1 MLQSTFRQIEVF
13 LEVVRTGSF
22 ARTAESLSISGASVS
37 NHIKALE
44 KQMGAALFHRTRGK
58 RATLTEAG
66 HRVHLRGTELMKQAE
81 LLARELKPN
90 RDTRRR
96 RLVIIA
102 QRFMARTFL
111 PDPVT
116 LFTERHPEIELIVE
130 TGTFD
135 DVIAAVSNDVADL
148 GFAITYEGGVLPA
161 STIVGQERLGFFAAP
176 DHAAVRS
183 GPHAIAALKTWP
195 FLLTRKDERFAH
207 LIEVSMAQRGLSG
220 VHVAAQLQ
228 DGAMISE
235 VTSRSDCLMCGPFGS
250 VQEMIANGKLAE
262 VPLTEAPIVLPIHQ
276 IVAPG
281 TKAAREIA
289 AFAEVLSGVSG

>member
-22 ARTAESLSISGASVS
+22 ARTAESLSISSASVS

-44 KQMGAALFHRTRGK
+44 RQMGAALFIRERGR
-58 RATLTEAG
+58 RAILTEAG
-66 HRVHLRGTELMKQAE
+66 YRVHLRGSELMKQAE

-90 RDTRRR
+90 RDARRR
-96 RLVIIA
+96 RLTIIA

-111 PDPVT
+111 PDAVT
-116 LFTERHPEIELIVE
+116 RFTARHPEIELVVE

-135 DVIAAVSNDVADL
+135 AVIAAVSNDEADL
-148 GFAITYEGGVLPA
+148 GYAITYEGGVIPS

-176 DHAAVRS
+176 DHEAVRA
-183 GPHAIAALKTWP
+183 GPQAIAALKAWP

-207 LIEVSMAQRGLSG
+207 LIEVSMARRGLSD

-235 VTSRSDCLMCGPFGS
+235 VTSRSDCLMCGPLGS
-250 VQEMIANGKLAE
+250 VQEMIQSGKLAE
-262 VPLTEAPIVLPIHQ
+262 VPISESPIILPIHQ
-276 IVAPG
+276 IVAAG

-289 AFAEVLSGVSG
+289 AFAETLSDTTN